1 MKHIVGI
8 IILNQCS
15 GKEFLLSEAIVDL
28 VQIYTYFSGDNCNEH
43 LYKHLDEMVEER
55 GNSQAA
61 ENLNR
66 NLLEAH

>member
-1 MKHIVGI
+1 M
-8 IILNQCS
+8 
-15 GKEFLLSEAIVDL
+15 DL
-28 VQIYTYFSGDNCNEH
+28 VHIYTYCSGDNVDEYV
-43 LYKHLDEMVEER
+43 YKRIGAMVEER